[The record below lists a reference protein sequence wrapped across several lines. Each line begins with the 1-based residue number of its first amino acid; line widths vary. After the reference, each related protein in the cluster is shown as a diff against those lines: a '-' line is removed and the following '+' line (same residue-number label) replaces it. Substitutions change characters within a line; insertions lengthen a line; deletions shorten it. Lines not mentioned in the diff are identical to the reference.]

1 MTDFGGGCLRRAR
14 AGRWWQDRVG
24 VLRCKARAR
33 EVRGIGVIAALVL
46 AAGCGGGSGAPGDQG
61 ASGDLGA
68 PGALTT
74 YLARHDS
81 RRCAA
86 PACGGY
92 FLQAVNQ
99 DDTPCPDGTRAEECY
114 VAELDWTTSGL
125 SDADQVRVTGAQ
137 GGFLLDGRA
146 LTRAFGAAGNFG
158 VLQVSAA
165 WIAEWGTPLAVP
177 ADVDVHALTRTQL
190 LCLLDPCF
198 NIQVDALGTDYTTMV
213 SAVDLSATGASG
225 EQETNGQSALEMG
238 ALRAV
243 GTISTDEVAG
253 PGGFGETYDAQQFYL
268 RLPFDPL

>member
-1 MTDFGGGCLRRAR
+1 MA
-14 AGRWWQDRVG
+14 V
-24 VLRCKARAR
+24 V
-33 EVRGIGVIAALVL
+33 AALVL
-46 AAGCGGGSGAPGDQG
+46 AAGCGGGGSGGPGDQG
-61 ASGDLGA
+61 TSGDLGT

-99 DDTPCPDGTRAEECY
+99 DDTPCPDGSRAEECY
-114 VAELDWTTSGL
+114 VAELDWSASGL
-125 SDADQVRVTGAQ
+125 GTDDQARVTGAQ

-165 WIAEWGTPLAVP
+165 WIAEWGTPLMVP

-213 SAVDLSATGASG
+213 SAVDLSATGASSD
-225 EQETNGQSALEMG
+225 QEAQGQSALEVG